1 MDQKPGISFESDAT
15 VFGFS
20 GDVWSLRGVSG
31 ELFGKT
37 FPIDRTFTIGRASDC
52 DLVLASKQVSR
63 QHANISL
70 LGNVLVIDDLQSANG
85 TFLNNHR
92 ITDQMELHEG
102 DQIAFYFEGVT
113 LASNRTGLSITPA
126 DDNPERSLLVTAV
139 VALATD
145 RSPAQLIELV
155 TLAGQYHTISFLTNA
170 LGVALEPAA
179 LRFSP

>member
-85 TFLNNHR
+85 TFVNNQR
-92 ITDQMELHEG
+92 VTEQRELHDG
-102 DQIAFYFEGVT
+102 DQIAFSRGERFLLT
-113 LASNRTGLSITPA
+113 LKRRNDEIEE
-126 DDNPERSLLVTAV
+126 DDNSYAQAVRNVAPLHEEQDDRGDSGESDLLTWVVIGATVV
-139 VALATD
+139 VAIGFALWA
-145 RSPAQLIELV
+145 
-155 TLAGQYHTISFLTNA
+155 FL
-170 LGVALEPAA
+170 
-179 LRFSP
+179 

>member
-52 DLVLASKQVSR
+52 DLVLASQQVSR

-85 TFLNNHR
+85 TFVNNQR
-92 ITDQMELHEG
+92 VTEQRELHDG
-102 DQIAFYFEGVT
+102 DQIAFSRGERFLLT
-113 LASNRTGLSITPA
+113 LKRRNDEIEE
-126 DDNPERSLLVTAV
+126 DDNSYAQAVRNVAPLHEEQDDRGDSGESDLLTWVAIGATVV
-139 VALATD
+139 VAIGFALWA
-145 RSPAQLIELV
+145 
-155 TLAGQYHTISFLTNA
+155 FL
-170 LGVALEPAA
+170 
-179 LRFSP
+179 

>member
-85 TFLNNHR
+85 TFVNNQR
-92 ITDQMELHEG
+92 VTEQRELHDG
-102 DQIAFYFEGVT
+102 DQIAFSRGERFLLT
-113 LASNRTGLSITPA
+113 LKRRNDEIEE
-126 DDNPERSLLVTAV
+126 DDNSYAQAVRNVAPLHEEQDDRGDSGESDLLTWVAIGATVV
-139 VALATD
+139 VAIGFALWA
-145 RSPAQLIELV
+145 
-155 TLAGQYHTISFLTNA
+155 FL
-170 LGVALEPAA
+170 
-179 LRFSP
+179 

>member
-52 DLVLASKQVSR
+52 DLVLASQQVSR

-85 TFLNNHR
+85 TFVNNQR
-92 ITDQMELHEG
+92 VTEQRELHDG
-102 DQIAFYFEGVT
+102 DQIAFSRGERFLLT
-113 LASNRTGLSITPA
+113 LKRRNDEIEE
-126 DDNPERSLLVTAV
+126 DDNSYAQAVRNVAPLHEEQDDRGDSGESDLLTWVVIGATVV
-139 VALATD
+139 VAIGFALWA
-145 RSPAQLIELV
+145 
-155 TLAGQYHTISFLTNA
+155 FL
-170 LGVALEPAA
+170 
-179 LRFSP
+179 

>member
-52 DLVLASKQVSR
+52 DLVLASQQVSR

-85 TFLNNHR
+85 TFVNNQR
-92 ITDQMELHEG
+92 VTEQRELHDG
-102 DQIAFYFEGVT
+102 DQIAFSRGERFLLT
-113 LASNRTGLSITPA
+113 LKRRNDEIEE
-126 DDNPERSLLVTAV
+126 DDNSYAQAVRNVAPLHEEQDDRGDSGESDLLTWVLIGATVV
-139 VALATD
+139 VAIGFALWA
-145 RSPAQLIELV
+145 
-155 TLAGQYHTISFLTNA
+155 FL
-170 LGVALEPAA
+170 
-179 LRFSP
+179 